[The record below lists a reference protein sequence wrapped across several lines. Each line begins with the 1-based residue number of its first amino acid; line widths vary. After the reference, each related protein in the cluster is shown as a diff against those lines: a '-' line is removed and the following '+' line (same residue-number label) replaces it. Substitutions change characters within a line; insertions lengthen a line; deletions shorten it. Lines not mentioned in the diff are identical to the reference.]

1 MSAIAQL
8 VVGKPSDAKVLLDSE
23 DPLESW
29 DGFAYTGLDRVRLI
43 TLWALAESASPD
55 DQFDERLD
63 AVRVINDNDLDRWV
77 DILPPEMVATLGTI
91 TTLDDSEFDRL
102 ARSWRDTE
110 EFEGWKEDEVFDL
123 LRQVGDL
130 AETAQLENKSL
141 FLWTDP

>member
-77 DILPPEMVATLGTI
+77 DILPPEMVAALGTI
-91 TTLDDSEFDRL
+91 TTLDDREFDRL

>member
-8 VVGKPSDAKVLLDSE
+8 VVAKPSDAKVLLDSE

-63 AVRVINDNDLDRWV
+63 AVHVINDNDLDRWV
-77 DILPPEMVATLGTI
+77 DILPPEMVAALGTI
-91 TTLDDSEFDRL
+91 ATLDDSEFDRL

>member
-8 VVGKPSDAKVLLDSE
+8 VVANPSDAKVLLDSE

-29 DGFAYTGLDRVRLI
+29 DGFTYTGLDRVRLI

-63 AVRVINDNDLDRWV
+63 AVRVINDKDSDRWV
-77 DILPPEMVATLGTI
+77 DILPPEMVAALGTI
-91 TTLDDSEFDRL
+91 TTLDDSEFARL

-123 LRQVGDL
+123 LRQVSDL

-141 FLWTDP
+141 FLWTEP

>member
-8 VVGKPSDAKVLLDSE
+8 VVAKPSDAKALLDSE
-23 DPLESW
+23 APLESW

-43 TLWALAESASPD
+43 TLWALAESASSD

-63 AVRVINDNDLDRWV
+63 AVRLIKHKDLDRWV
-77 DILPPEMVATLGTI
+77 DILPPEMVATLRTI

-110 EFEGWKEDEVFDL
+110 EFEGWKADEVFDL

-130 AETAQLENKSL
+130 AETAKSENKSL
-141 FLWTDP
+141 FLWTET

>member
-29 DGFAYTGLDRVRLI
+29 DGFAYAGLDRVCLI

-63 AVRVINDNDLDRWV
+63 AVRVINDNDSDRWV
-77 DILPPEMVATLGTI
+77 DILPPEMVAALGTI

-102 ARSWRDTE
+102 ARSWSDTE
-110 EFEGWKEDEVFDL
+110 EFEGWNEDEVFDL

-130 AETAQLENKSL
+130 AETAQLENQSL